1 MIWGVFFL
9 KNCIFIEESDFNIS
23 TRLSTVRSIH
33 SALAIITRSLIKA
46 ISYSV
51 LDVVSAFGVLTI
63 EVRIPKFPKKKK
75 LKADSRERQVA
86 ENKQLLKELQ
96 QVVI

>member
-1 MIWGVFFL
+1 M
-9 KNCIFIEESDFNIS
+9 KNCIFIDESDFNIS

-33 SALAIITRSLIKA
+33 SALAIITRPLIKA
-46 ISYSV
+46 ISHSV

-63 EVRIPKFPKKKK
+63 EVRIPKFPKKKKKK